1 MVNNIS
7 AFERFLLDGGV
18 CSPDLYCARES
29 EDFSPE
35 GAVNVKFIN
44 SFAKSRDYVF
54 EYDMIA

>member
-1 MVNNIS
+1 MMNNIS

-18 CSPDLYCARES
+18 CSPDLYCAREI

-35 GAVNVKFIN
+35 GAVNVRFIN
-44 SFAKSRDYVF
+44 SFVNNRDYDF